1 MNKKEL
7 NKKEIILKIFLTVI
21 SLVGA
26 MLLARYIYLNNQVEY
41 RDLSENPK
49 QEELANHQ
57 KGSSVFSKAVPKSEE
72 ESEEDSRTSKKEEGA
87 EKPKEVTDTSQTDN
101 ISFGNNLQNENT
113 SEINQQK
120 PKDNLIIVPVRS
132 ASSDGRIYIEHNNNI
147 YEVSGISEK
156 YLPIRKIAKENVNS
170 YPVVYYDEAKDIYF
184 IYTNISEI
192 KFLKINEKYLDQETK
207 TYTGKVEEF
216 IL

>member
-1 MNKKEL
+1 MS
-7 NKKEIILKIFLTVI
+7 KKEINLKIFLTVVA
-21 SLVGA
+21 LVGA
-26 MLLARYIYLNNQVEY
+26 MLLARYIYLKNQVEY
-41 RDLSENPK
+41 RDLSEKPK
-49 QEELANHQ
+49 QEELENPQ

-72 ESEEDSRTSKKEEGA
+72 ETEEDNRTSKKEEGA
-87 EKPKEVTDTSQTDN
+87 EKPKEVTDTSQADN
-101 ISFGNNLQNENT
+101 ISFGNSNQNENT

-132 ASSDGRIYIEHNNNI
+132 ASSDGRIYIEYNNNI

-156 YLPIRKIAKENVNS
+156 YLPIRKIAKENINS

-207 TYTGKVEEF
+207 TYKGKVEEF